1 MLKEINDYDSIDIC
15 DYKFSHNDFEKVYG
29 YYIENNLVG
38 IIDFSIIYD
47 RIEINYIF
55 VKKEYRKQGI
65 ASKMME
71 YIISYNLG
79 ISLEVNEENESA
91 IKLYEKYGFKK
102 EAIRKNYY
110 GKNNGILMIRW

>member
-1 MLKEINDYDSIDIC
+1 
-15 DYKFSHNDFEKVYG
+15 
-29 YYIENNLVG
+29 
-38 IIDFSIIYD
+38 
-47 RIEINYIF
+47 
-55 VKKEYRKQGI
+55 
-65 ASKMME
+65 MME